1 MKSARFSVVL
11 LTVAGLLASL
21 GASAQQTSKPTT
33 TPKPAPKPTTS
44 STTAAV
50 ERDLR
55 VFSDWVNDKVDK
67 AATSARRELPRITE
81 EFDRQSKRIDKAV
94 DSLTVEGKR
103 EYSTQKVRY
112 QKWATRQ
119 DSLDAAAQRPATA
132 DEAQRRLLGE
142 DVNIGRARATEL
154 PDLYF
159 RLVER
164 MRSDRQN
171 WTAADWST
179 ASAVLGRL
187 NARYEQVR
195 EQLPLEERLRI
206 RSLQGEF
213 RTLEK
218 ARNVKDVMR
227 E

>member
-1 MKSARFSVVL
+1 MKSALSTWL
-11 LTVAGLLASL
+11 LTTAGLLTAAT
-21 GASAQQTSKPTT
+21 ASAQQT
-33 TPKPAPKPTTS
+33 PKPTTKS
-44 STTAAV
+44 PSATATTAGL

-55 VFSDWVNDKVDK
+55 VFSDWVNDKVDR
-67 AATSARRELPRITE
+67 AATTARRELPRVSE
-81 EFDRQSKRIDKAV
+81 EFNRQSKRLDKAV

-103 EYSTQKVRY
+103 EYDTQKVRY
-112 QKWATRQ
+112 QRWSTRQ

-132 DEAQRRLLGE
+132 DQAQRRILNE
-142 DVNIGRARATEL
+142 EVNISKARATEL
-154 PDLYF
+154 PDLYG
-159 RLVER
+159 RLVEA
-164 MRSDRQN
+164 MRSDKKG
-171 WTAADWST
+171 WTQADWSA
-179 ASAVLGRL
+179 ASAVLTRL

-218 ARNVKDVMR
+218 ARDVKDVIR

>member
-1 MKSARFSVVL
+1 MRPFLLSLAL
-11 LTVAGLLASL
+11 LTGAALLAAPAAL
-21 GASAQQTSKPTT
+21 AQQTPKTATKTT
-33 TPKPAPKPTTS
+33 KTPSAS
-44 STTAAV
+44 STTAGV

-55 VFSDWVNDKVDK
+55 VFSDWVNDKVDQ
-67 AATSARRELPRITE
+67 AATTARRELPRLTA
-81 EFDRQSKRIDKAV
+81 EFDRQSNRIDKAV

-103 EYSTQKVRY
+103 EYTIQKTRY
-112 QKWATRQ
+112 RKWATRQ
-119 DSLDAAAQRPATA
+119 DSLDAAARRPTTA
-132 DEAQRRLLGE
+132 DATQRRLLGE
-142 DVNIGRARATEL
+142 DVNISRARATEL

-159 RLVER
+159 RLLET
-164 MRSDRQN
+164 MRSNKQN
-171 WTAADWST
+171 WTQADWSA
-179 ASAVLGRL
+179 ASAVLSRL

-218 ARNVKDVMR
+218 ARDVKDVMR